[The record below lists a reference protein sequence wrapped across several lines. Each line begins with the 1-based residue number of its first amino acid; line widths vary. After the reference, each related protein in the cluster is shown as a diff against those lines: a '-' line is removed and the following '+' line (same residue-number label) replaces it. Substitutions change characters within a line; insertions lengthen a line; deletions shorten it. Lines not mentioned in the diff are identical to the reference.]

1 MNSSVYTLNDSE
13 TSVDK
18 FPLMALNLYK
28 TADQVAPN
36 RAINTLG
43 MARSNAHLG
52 QDSVAAGLYQ
62 QLIYQMTSSNSS
74 DDSFLKEANEYLDN
88 HSSAINRSFS
98 LLSIFFHFVVL
109 FFIEI

>member
-1 MNSSVYTLNDSE
+1 MNSSVYILNDSE

-62 QLIYQMTSSNSS
+62 QLIYQMTSSNNS

-88 HSSAINRSFS
+88 HSSAINCSFS
-98 LLSIFFHFVVL
+98 FLSVFFSLCCFIFH
-109 FFIEI
+109 